1 MGIQE
6 IKVKTSNIKEIR
18 IGFIDPAFSRMLG
31 SGGQFDSVVWG
42 AIGVL
47 NPELAKT
54 LLAEP
59 RDGPYS
65 GGYRVP
71 VSVFR
76 KDSMDQLMEEVAA
89 WSGGMFS
96 ENDIIVQKGVLSS
109 TSKST
114 GNVQRFD
121 MIIVTVLKSE
131 RERPTVI
138 IGDKLV
144 LIPA

>member
-1 MGIQE
+1 
-6 IKVKTSNIKEIR
+6 
-18 IGFIDPAFSRMLG
+18 MLG
-31 SGGQFDSVVWG
+31 SGEQFDSVVWG

-65 GGYRVP
+65 GGYRVL
-71 VSVFR
+71 VSAFR

-89 WSGGMFS
+89 WAGGMFS
-96 ENDIIVQKGVLSS
+96 KDDTIVQKGVLRV
-109 TSKST
+109 TNKST
-114 GNVQRFD
+114 GTVQRFD

-144 LIPA
+144 LMPA